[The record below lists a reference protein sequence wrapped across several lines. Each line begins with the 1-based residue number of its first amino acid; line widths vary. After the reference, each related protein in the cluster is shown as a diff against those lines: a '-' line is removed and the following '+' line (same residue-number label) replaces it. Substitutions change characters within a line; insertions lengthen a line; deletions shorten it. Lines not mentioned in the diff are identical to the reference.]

1 MYQRLRLFYFKNGW
15 DMVGEK
21 HPAFKWPLRKNAVHL
36 ASVGNAIQKTDLTKK
51 DVLFLDDSS

>member
-1 MYQRLRLFYFKNGW
+1 MATSIPISYVRI
-15 DMVGEK
+15 
-21 HPAFKWPLRKNAVHL
+21 KNAAHL